1 MNGDDRNK
9 EIIVGITTLVSVA
22 ILIFGIIW
30 GKNIR
35 LTANTHQL
43 HILFDISGG
52 VESGDPVTV
61 NGVRSGKV
69 KTVSLSDTGVI
80 ITVNID
86 DDVKIYTD
94 AQSRVENVELMG
106 GKKIEITP
114 GSSGILHDI
123 TKPIKG
129 GKIRNI
135 EKTIVLVGDVV
146 VKLDASLNKLN
157 FTLNSLNSLLKD
169 DSLAYS
175 VSNSI
180 KNFEEASIE
189 IRSFIENASKT
200 VKKINSSTE
209 EVTNMAKNFM
219 SSKGS
224 EIETTLTQSQE
235 LIKKMDAIAI
245 NVDTLIYKLNFEK
258 GTLGKLFSDKT
269 LYESFLEAVI
279 QFDSLMTKIEKRKI
293 KIKVDVDFF

>member
-1 MNGDDRNK
+1 LNGDDRNK